1 MLKRKCNNSIICHA
15 LSQTYLVNQ
24 IQVFIEYVYLVD
36 SVLTIIG
43 AFIIAKTYKI
53 DFWFSLLNFFIL
65 GEVLHYLFGV
75 NTAFINIIGLK
86 RNCE

>member
-1 MLKRKCNNSIICHA
+1 MSCPFSNLFGESNTGVHKIRIFGFA
-15 LSQTYLVNQ
+15 
-24 IQVFIEYVYLVD
+24 LVD

-86 RNCE
+86 RNCD